1 MRKDSLSTR
10 RPMQSCTLNLSAP
23 LPAQSGPARRARVA
37 LDQAADAAA
46 RDAVV
51 RCATRP

>member
-1 MRKDSLSTR
+1 MHSQ
-10 RPMQSCTLNLSAP
+10 PVCTLTDA
-23 LPAQSGPARRARVA
+23 GRAALRACAA